1 MGVDM
6 YVYIYIYWDDG
17 DGSHIIVDN
26 YISLYSGSTEYIYI
40 YMMVIQPQVRTGLY
54 IPIPI
59 IQAFLCKGAMSLS
72 PT

>member
-40 YMMVIQPQVRTGLY
+40 YDGHPTSSPYGFIYTY
-54 IPIPI
+54 THYTSIP
-59 IQAFLCKGAMSLS
+59 L
-72 PT
+72 